1 MNAKKA
7 KKLSQSLDKQG
18 SSGYNCRGVKKK
30 TLQREVD
37 NMDKSIEI
45 SLLFDFYG
53 ELLSKK
59 KREASSLYFNEDLS
73 LSEISE
79 HMGITRQGV
88 SDLIR
93 RSESELYEFEDKLGL
108 YSRFEA
114 INASAEKIRKLS
126 ADIAESCDG
135 QTKTKA
141 LEILSEAEKIEKLEA

>member
-1 MNAKKA
+1 M
-7 KKLSQSLDKQG
+7 
-18 SSGYNCRGVKKK
+18 
-30 TLQREVD
+30 E
-37 NMDKSIEI
+37 KSIEI

-53 ELLSKK
+53 ELLSEK

-73 LSEISE
+73 LSEIAE

-114 INASAEKIRKLS
+114 TNASAAKIRELS
-126 ADIAESCDG
+126 EAIAKESFG
-135 QTKTKA
+135 QIKAKA
-141 LEILSEAEKIEKLEA
+141 LDILSEAEKIERLEA

>member
-1 MNAKKA
+1 M
-7 KKLSQSLDKQG
+7 DY
-18 SSGYNCRGVKKK
+18 SSYNFKGVKKK
-30 TLQREVD
+30 TLQREV
-37 NMDKSIEI
+37 NYMEKSIEI

-53 ELLSKK
+53 ELLSEK

-73 LSEISE
+73 LSEIAE

-114 INASAEKIRKLS
+114 INSSAAKIRELS
-126 ADIAESCDG
+126 EGIAKESLG
-135 QTKTKA
+135 QIKAKA
-141 LEILSEAEKIEKLEA
+141 LEILSEAEKIERLEA